1 MYNLKGGDK
10 MNNYFAKQPI
20 LDLNGETYGYELLYR
35 KDTSTRSYDGID
47 GDRSTAGVINS
58 VFFSDNYN
66 KVLHGKMGFLNF
78 TENLLMEKTA
88 LLLPKEQV
96 VIEVLETVIASDT
109 ILDRCAELIE
119 NGYAVALDDYVYSY
133 KTAPLLDYCDIVKI
147 DFRIDRDAIEFTA
160 SKCREA
166 GKIMLAEKIETYEEA
181 KYAQNLGCTL
191 MQGYYFAQPF
201 IMVGSTYSPMAAT
214 FSQLIT
220 ALRKKEDVDI
230 NELTGILSRDPFMT
244 AKLLH
249 LANAVRPDMSSHIS
263 SVKQALVMIGMRR
276 LNDWIFLLGLQS
288 LSPGGPE
295 ERIKVALFRAFFCDK
310 ISRMISK
317 NVDMAEEMYLMGLM
331 SVVVVH
337 HDEDTLDK
345 MGLSKSI
352 KEGLMDRK
360 GIFGDVFTAV
370 LNYEQANWEGVDIF
384 LEKYGVSSDK
394 MYDHYMESL
403 DKVDEIYALLNK
415 KEGSE

>member
-1 MYNLKGGDK
+1 

-35 KDTSTRSYDGID
+35 GDRTTRSYDGTD

-58 VFFSDNYN
+58 VFFSDNHN
-66 KVLHGKMGFLNF
+66 KILHGKMAFLNF
-78 TENLLMEKTA
+78 TEKLLLEKTA
-88 LLLPKEQV
+88 LLLPKDKV
-96 VIEVLETVIASDT
+96 VVEVLETVIASDE

-133 KTAPLLDYCDIVKI
+133 RTAPLLDYCDIVKI
-147 DFRIDRDAIEFTA
+147 DFRIDRDDIEHTA
-160 SKCREA
+160 LKCREA
-166 GKIMLAEKIETYEEA
+166 GKIMLAEKIETNDEA
-181 KYAQNLGCTL
+181 EYAKKLGCTL

-201 IMVGSTYSPMAAT
+201 IMSGSTYSPMAVT

-230 NELTGILSRDPFMT
+230 DELTRILSRDPFMT

-249 LANAVRPDMSSHIS
+249 LANAVRSDMSSHIS
-263 SVKQALVMIGMRR
+263 SVKQALVMIGIKR

-295 ERIKVALFRAFFCDK
+295 ERIKVALFRAFFCDA
-310 ISRMISK
+310 ISRVISR
-317 NVDMAEEMYLMGLM
+317 NTAMAEEMYLMGLM

-337 HDEDTLDK
+337 HDEETIDH
-345 MGLSKSI
+345 MGLSKGI

-360 GIFGDVFTAV
+360 GVYGDIFTAV
-370 LNYEQANWEGVDIF
+370 LNYEQGNWDGVDFF
-384 LEKYGVSSDK
+384 LEKYGADTEKVHDI
-394 MYDHYMESL
+394 YMESINR
-403 DKVDEIYALLNK
+403 VEGIFELLK
-415 KEGSE
+415 

>member
-1 MYNLKGGDK
+1 
-10 MNNYFAKQPI
+10 
-20 LDLNGETYGYELLYR
+20 
-35 KDTSTRSYDGID
+35 
-47 GDRSTAGVINS
+47 
-58 VFFSDNYN
+58 
-66 KVLHGKMGFLNF
+66 
-78 TENLLMEKTA
+78 
-88 LLLPKEQV
+88 
-96 VIEVLETVIASDT
+96 
-109 ILDRCAELIE
+109 
-119 NGYAVALDDYVYSY
+119 
-133 KTAPLLDYCDIVKI
+133 
-147 DFRIDRDAIEFTA
+147 
-160 SKCREA
+160 
-166 GKIMLAEKIETYEEA
+166 
-181 KYAQNLGCTL
+181 
-191 MQGYYFAQPF
+191 
-201 IMVGSTYSPMAAT
+201 
-214 FSQLIT
+214 
-220 ALRKKEDVDI
+220 
-230 NELTGILSRDPFMT
+230 
-244 AKLLH
+244 
-249 LANAVRPDMSSHIS
+249 
-263 SVKQALVMIGMRR
+263 MIGMRR